1 MMRSHAKNL
10 NARTSE
16 RQAHFVTETC
26 VREQM
31 MSRYAMAVAV
41 LLLYG
46 CASAPPQ
53 DSGWRACW
61 VGTWIACK

>member
-1 MMRSHAKNL
+1 MMRSRAGNL
-10 NARTSE
+10 NVRISE
-16 RQAHFVTETC
+16 RPAHLVADTC
-26 VREQM
+26 VRERM
-31 MSRYAMAVAV
+31 MSRYAVAVAV
-41 LLLYG
+41 LLLFG